1 MKPELIVLDM
11 PSIKSKALYIDGK
24 LIVRADPEFGDS
36 LYLVDEAAEHLAK
49 IHKVDVTYLVCDQ
62 SR

>member
-1 MKPELIVLDM
+1 MKPELMVLDM

-24 LIVRADPEFGDS
+24 LIVRSHPDFGDS
-36 LYLVDEAAEHLAK
+36 LYLVDEAAEHIAK
-49 IHKVDVTYLVCDQ
+49 IHKVEINYFVCDQ